1 MSKSPFNIPS
11 FKDELEKARNLKSI
25 KEEEKRVKKL
35 KELYNAESIEIDKLE
50 SKLK

>member
-1 MSKSPFNIPS
+1 MI
-11 FKDELEKARNLKSI
+11 ELIIIYTPPILAIALIFIIAEI
-25 KEEEKRVKKL
+25 KFIKRVKKL